1 MDDQNNQVIRE
12 TNDPLD
18 PQMTV
23 PVPKGVFR
31 VLAIISVTASVVGFF
46 IIISILV
53 AFRTYS
59 TIIHTHGLIVGLLLL
74 GGGLILLVCIIFV
87 NQATRA
93 TISTDSSHSN
103 RNEHNS

>member
-1 MDDQNNQVIRE
+1 MDDQNNQLIRE

-31 VLAIISVTASVVGFF
+31 ALTIVSVTASVVGFF
-46 IIISILV
+46 IIVSILV
-53 AFRTYS
+53 AFRIYS
-59 TIIHTHGLIVGLLLL
+59 TIYTHGLIVGLLLL

-103 RNEHNS
+103 RNEHNP